1 MNYHIAT
8 EEDFPKLPMVKE
20 KFDLFR
26 VIVYDFNKLFYV
38 ELVKCGNITYAFG
51 KTKKKALKKA
61 LQLLKKRDETL
72 SFV

>member
-8 EEDFPKLPMVKE
+8 EKDFPKLPMVKE

-38 ELVKCGNITYAFG
+38 ELIKCGNFTYAFG
-51 KTKKKALKKA
+51 KTKKKALEKA